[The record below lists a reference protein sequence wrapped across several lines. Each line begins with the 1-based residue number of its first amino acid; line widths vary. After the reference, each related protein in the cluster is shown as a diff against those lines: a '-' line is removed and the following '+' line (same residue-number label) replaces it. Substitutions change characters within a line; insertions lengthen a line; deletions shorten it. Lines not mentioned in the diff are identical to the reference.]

1 MQPTNLQAIVSDYMG
16 SAHVD
21 LGQTDPEISPI
32 FNKSSHLVNTIGAP
46 GTRPSAPI
54 IPMERA
60 AFSTME

>member
-1 MQPTNLQAIVSDYMG
+1 MQPTSLQAIVSDYMG

-32 FNKSSHLVNTIGAP
+32 SNKSSHLVNTVGTP

-60 AFSTME
+60 TFSTME